1 MNISPIVKHYWT
13 YCTMCEHNVVIC
25 GKCGNNC
32 CNGGY
37 GEIDGVTCTACPSA
51 YKLYFAGENDE
62 TISL

>member
-1 MNISPIVKHYWT
+1 MKPHYWA

-37 GEIDGVTCTACPSA
+37 GTVCGADCTACPSA
-51 YKLYFAGENDE
+51 YKLYTKGENE
-62 TISL
+62 TSITRSSC